1 MFVNTNLINIMK
13 KVITQFALMLAAST
27 VFISCSMERNAIT
40 RGESGYGIGSGIASG
55 SKSKSSKVT
64 IAQEAAVSNKPIEA
78 ISSYSSAALA
88 EENAKIDVTKT
99 IEPANVSVRAIK
111 NIKKQYKLSEA
122 KTSIYP
128 LVKTERKSP
137 AKTMGDGSGWG
148 IASLVCGILGLLFLP
163 ILFGPLAIIFGALG
177 LNKPLKGLAIS
188 GMVLGFISLVVI
200 FLLVGLLL
208 AV

>member
-1 MFVNTNLINIMK
+1 
-13 KVITQFALMLAAST
+13 
-27 VFISCSMERNAIT
+27 
-40 RGESGYGIGSGIASG
+40 
-55 SKSKSSKVT
+55 
-64 IAQEAAVSNKPIEA
+64 
-78 ISSYSSAALA
+78 
-88 EENAKIDVTKT
+88 
-99 IEPANVSVRAIK
+99 
-111 NIKKQYKLSEA
+111 
-122 KTSIYP
+122 
-128 LVKTERKSP
+128 
-137 AKTMGDGSGWG
+137 MGDGSGWG

>member
-128 LVKTERKSP
+128 LVKTESHRLKPWVMAADGASP
-137 AKTMGDGSGWG
+137 H
-148 IASLVCGILGLLFLP
+148 
-163 ILFGPLAIIFGALG
+163 
-177 LNKPLKGLAIS
+177 
-188 GMVLGFISLVVI
+188 
-200 FLLVGLLL
+200 
-208 AV
+208 